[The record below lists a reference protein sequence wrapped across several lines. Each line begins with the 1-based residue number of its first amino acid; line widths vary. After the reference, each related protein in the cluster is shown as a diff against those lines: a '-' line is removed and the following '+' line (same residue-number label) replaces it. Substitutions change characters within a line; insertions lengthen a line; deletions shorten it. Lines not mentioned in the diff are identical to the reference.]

1 MSENEVIVERFGI
14 SPDWWTFILLG
25 ILAVIFGIVTLVA
38 TPFVILFLG
47 YFIGAAI
54 LIYGV
59 MLILQGFQCK
69 EGAGAMAVLVI
80 LGILC
85 LILGI
90 LIFSSILTAW
100 FLITYLI
107 AFWAFLVG
115 LTNLWSAFSG
125 HDSTVFRIL
134 HIIAGIIA
142 LALGVLI
149 LAFPLLGTAFMMM
162 IFAAFAIAWGLV
174 MIITGI
180 MFKRE
185 IE

>member
-1 MSENEVIVERFGI
+1 MNETEVIVERFGI
-14 SPDWWTFILLG
+14 SPQWWTFALLG
-25 ILAVIFGIVTLVA
+25 LLAILFGIVTLVA

-47 YFIGAAI
+47 YFIGVGI

-59 MLILQGFQCK
+59 MLLIQGFQCK
-69 EGAGAMAVLVI
+69 EGPGAMVVLVI

-85 LILGI
+85 IILGV
-90 LIFSSILTAW
+90 LIFTSILTAW

-115 LTNLWSAFSG
+115 LTNLWSGFSG

-134 HIIAGIIA
+134 HVIAGFIA

-185 IE
+185 FE